1 MLHAGL
7 RIVYFANSVLPC
19 QTGRSCPALPAMS
32 KEAGE
37 YWRFRQDRDEERD
50 VIMQSLAGIVEA
62 GSRDGMD
69 K

>member
-1 MLHAGL
+1 MA
-7 RIVYFANSVLPC
+7 
-19 QTGRSCPALPAMS
+19 

-37 YWRFRQDRDEERD
+37 YWRFRQDRGEEGD

-62 GSRDGMD
+62 GSQDGMD

>member
-1 MLHAGL
+1 
-7 RIVYFANSVLPC
+7 
-19 QTGRSCPALPAMS
+19 MS

>member
-1 MLHAGL
+1 LHIG
-7 RIVYFANSVLPC
+7 YFANFFLPC
-19 QTGRSCPALPAMS
+19 QTGRSCLALSAMA

-37 YWRFRQDRDEERD
+37 YWRFRQDRGEEGD

-62 GSRDGMD
+62 GSQDGMD